1 MTAGLGTCC
10 ICEKKSFSI
19 SDLSYMQMLWIDI
32 NSKQFSAMDWKCRQT
47 MLHKYL
53 HSLAVT
59 ACFWSSMP
67 ALADVPLTVE
77 DLITDKG
84 KFKLDL
90 SIAYAN
96 ADRQGISTGG
106 DIIVQTGPAS
116 FVTLPT
122 VVGERIGNS
131 DIAVT
136 TVGLRYGVTSKAE
149 IYARASY
156 LASSQRSSDMSG
168 VSSSRENRFAD
179 AWSGVNYRFKDD
191 DESPALLGFFEVA
204 LREKNF
210 SASNSFRSAM
220 LGLTTYKAIDPAVL
234 SLTVG
239 YRFGRGFR
247 KGDVD
252 YRPGNLLML
261 SPSVGFAV
269 NERITLTTGLQ
280 WTGRLAG
287 KVDGE
292 KQGIT
297 RTSTDLLLGLGYG
310 FSKGNTLNATLKA
323 NASGYNGTEI
333 RVNWLY
339 AF

>member
-1 MTAGLGTCC
+1 MVDRYLQLAVLFLCSG
-10 ICEKKSFSI
+10 FSI
-19 SDLSYMQMLWIDI
+19 S
-32 NSKQFSAMDWKCRQT
+32 
-47 MLHKYL
+47 
-53 HSLAVT
+53 
-59 ACFWSSMP
+59 
-67 ALADVPLTVE
+67 ALAELPITVE
-77 DLITDKG
+77 ELITEKG
-84 KFKLDL
+84 KIKIDVSL
-90 SIAYAN
+90 SYAN
-96 ADRQGISTGG
+96 ADRQGISTGIP
-106 DIIVQTGPAS
+106 IIVQTGPAS
-116 FVTLPT
+116 FVSLPT
-122 VVGERIGNS
+122 VIGERIGNS

-136 TVGLRYGVTSKAE
+136 TVGLRYGVTSRAE

-156 LASSQRSSDMSG
+156 LASSQRSSDMAG
-168 VSSSRENRFAD
+168 VSASRENRFAD
-179 AWSGVNYRFKDD
+179 AWSGINYRFKDD
-191 DESPALLGFFEVA
+191 DESPALLGFVEVA
-204 LREKNF
+204 LREKHF

-239 YRFGRGFR
+239 YRFGREFR
-247 KGDVD
+247 QGDVN
-252 YRPGNLLML
+252 YRPGSLLLL

-287 KVDGE
+287 KVDGK
-292 KQGIT
+292 KQGIA

-310 FSKGNTLNATLKA
+310 FAKGNTLNATLKA